1 MTCSS
6 MEMQTYIH
14 DGITI
19 RVIPYPSTPML
30 FITSDASNKFGHLF
44 LLNNLVDPNAAYISK
59 LFGDVEKEGAYSS
72 LLHELLKSLLKR
84 NRAMMHQA
92 TEQDCSV
99 TWTINSKSWNR
110 VVVSVAI
117 KDKELMV
124 KAMDALQRIN
134 W

>member
-1 MTCSS
+1 MK
-6 MEMQTYIH
+6 MQTHVH

-19 RVIPYPSTPML
+19 RVIPYPSTPMI

-44 LLNNLVDPNAAYISK
+44 LLNNLVDPNTAHISK

-84 NRAMMHQA
+84 NCAMMHQA
-92 TEQDCSV
+92 PEQDCSA
-99 TWTINSKSWNR
+99 TLTINNKSWNR
-110 VVVSVAI
+110 AVVSVAI

-124 KAMDALQRIN
+124 KATDALQRIN